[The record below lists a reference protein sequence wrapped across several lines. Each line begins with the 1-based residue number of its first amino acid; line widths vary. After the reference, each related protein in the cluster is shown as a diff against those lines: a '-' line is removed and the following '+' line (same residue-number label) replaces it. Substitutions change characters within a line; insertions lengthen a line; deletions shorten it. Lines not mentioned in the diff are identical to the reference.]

1 VKRSAIFG
9 IGLAGLLL
17 CGCGLREPLRP
28 AEGQSL
34 PPAPAL
40 ADRALTPEE
49 LLSIPTEM
57 RPVRVDEV
65 LTRSARRPV
74 DPFDLPP
81 PDVAGTTEGEPS
93 ELEERPAPA
102 PSNPPQ

>member
-1 VKRSAIFG
+1 
-9 IGLAGLLL
+9 
-17 CGCGLREPLRP
+17 
-28 AEGQSL
+28 
-34 PPAPAL
+34 
-40 ADRALTPEE
+40 
-49 LLSIPTEM
+49 M